1 MVQNEFKVLNR
12 SIINIKFKQG
22 WWTIPTISTNEQSPL
37 IPTQLNIQMA
47 TTYDVG
53 NPVPV
58 LEQKIKCGRIIT
70 INGELDACGYD
81 LINTL
86 SSDVIQRL

>member
-1 MVQNEFKVLNR
+1 
-12 SIINIKFKQG
+12 
-22 WWTIPTISTNEQSPL
+22 
-37 IPTQLNIQMA
+37 MA

>member
-1 MVQNEFKVLNR
+1 
-12 SIINIKFKQG
+12 
-22 WWTIPTISTNEQSPL
+22 
-37 IPTQLNIQMA
+37 MA

-58 LEQKIKCGRIIT
+58 LEQKIKCGGVIR
-70 INGELDACGYD
+70 INGELDARRYD